1 MKEKIAID
9 WALLSN
15 MGRLSGAHSLCGCG
29 GNGVVSLS
37 NCLFYRCFSDFLAF
51 FLRLIEF
58 YTQIEC
64 RESEFG

>member
-1 MKEKIAID
+1 MKEMIAIN

-15 MGRLSGAHSLCGCG
+15 MGKLSGAHSLCGCG

-37 NCLFYRCFSDFLAF
+37 NCLFYRFISDFLVF

-64 RESEFG
+64 RGSEFG

>member
-1 MKEKIAID
+1 MREKIAND

-15 MGRLSGAHSLCGCG
+15 MGRLSGDHSLCVCG

-37 NCLFYRCFSDFLAF
+37 NCLFYRFISDFLAF

-64 RESEFG
+64 RGSEFG

>member
-15 MGRLSGAHSLCGCG
+15 MGRLSGAYSLCGCG

-37 NCLFYRCFSDFLAF
+37 NCLFYRCFSDFLVIF
-51 FLRLIEF
+51 
-58 YTQIEC
+58 
-64 RESEFG
+64 